1 MRLLLEYNEFA
12 DRESITRTKSLNEEE
27 FLQVLKENCKN
38 FSFDNDL
45 LWRRTDSNFGQF
57 GIFFSK
63 ERKNTIGVYRYKD
76 FFDDRKDYPVPR
88 YKSLIGSTTKK
99 GADYF
104 GVSGNKT
111 YIVIPFDNT
120 NIIFSCFPDIALMAK
135 RGQQEFQ
142 DWMFLL
148 KQYEPGFKIPV
159 DELNDIFSKTD
170 IYDFKD
176 IFDKNNCGF
185 EFFTNGNCLLLD
197 VEKIEWLKN
206 KI

>member
-1 MRLLLEYNEFA
+1 
-12 DRESITRTKSLNEEE
+12 
-27 FLQVLKENCKN
+27 
-38 FSFDNDL
+38 
-45 LWRRTDSNFGQF
+45 
-57 GIFFSK
+57 
-63 ERKNTIGVYRYKD
+63 
-76 FFDDRKDYPVPR
+76 
-88 YKSLIGSTTKK
+88 
-99 GADYF
+99 
-104 GVSGNKT
+104 
-111 YIVIPFDNT
+111 
-120 NIIFSCFPDIALMAK
+120 MAK